1 MSRRFELVEMLEAYV
16 PPPARVRARDET
28 LLLAQS
34 PGDAFSRYVYDPG
47 HVTASGFVVS
57 PDDSAVLLVH
67 HRRLQRWVQPGG
79 HVDPT
84 GERVVEAARREV
96 VEETGVGGL
105 TLAEPGIFDV
115 DVHDVPAGKGE
126 PRHKHFDVRFL
137 FRTDAWDL
145 AAAADEVGDAVWV
158 PFAQVAD
165 LTDER
170 SVLLPVKML
179 ASTLIDPDR

>member
-1 MSRRFELVEMLEAYV
+1 MSRRFELVEMLEAYS
-16 PPPARVRARDET
+16 PEAERVRARDET

-47 HVTASGFVVS
+47 HVTASGFVLS
-57 PDDSAVLLVH
+57 PDDSAVLLIH

-84 GERVVEAARREV
+84 GERVVEAAQREV
-96 VEETGVGGL
+96 VEETGVAGL
-105 TLAEPGIFDV
+105 SLADDGIFDV

-137 FRTDAWDL
+137 FRAEAWDL
-145 AAAADEVGDAVWV
+145 RAAADEVGDAAWV
-158 PFAQVAD
+158 PFAEVPD

-170 SVLLPVKML
+170 SVLLPVRAL
-179 ASTLIDPDR
+179 VSRLTGPDR